1 MVRANYTGGG
11 DGGGGDGGGGNSVRW
26 GWVVGEGES
35 WTKKKK
41 PHPGDEDLKS

>member
-11 DGGGGDGGGGNSVRW
+11 DSGDGNSVRW